1 MRTAIRTCPLCE
13 ATCGLTL
20 EVDDEARSVGKVR
33 GDARDVFSGG
43 FLCPK
48 GVGLKELHEDPDRL
62 RTPLIKQP
70 DGTFA
75 AASWDEAFA
84 LIAERLPQV
93 QAAGGKDAI
102 AAYLGNP
109 AAHNLGAILY
119 GRVLLKALGTKN
131 VFSASTVDQ
140 YPKQM
145 ASALMFGTGT
155 TVPVPDL
162 DRTDF
167 LLVMGA
173 NPLASNGSLMT
184 APNARGRL
192 RAIRARG
199 GRIVVVDPRR
209 TRTAEEADEHLFIRP
224 GTDGLLLMALLQVL
238 FAEGLDAPLDP
249 ALYAGLEEV
258 RALCS
263 DFTPDA
269 VAELTGIDAERIVAL
284 AHGLAGA
291 SSAAV
296 YGRIGTTTQAFGT
309 LNSWLVDVVN
319 AVTGNL
325 DRAGGAMFPRV
336 AAGGANTKGEPG
348 RGRGYVHGRWG
359 SRVRGLGELFGEL
372 PVAALAEEIETPGD
386 GQVRALI
393 TLAGNPVVST
403 PNADRLAAALAGL
416 DFMVSVDIYVNE
428 TTRHADVILPAPGV
442 LERSHYDLALYSF
455 AIRDVANFS
464 PAVFPRDGPDEW
476 ETLLRLTGVVTG
488 QGPDADVAAID
499 RFVALDTLRRETTTV
514 GSPVEGADAAAL
526 LGLYEGGVANS
537 PSQGES
543 THHTSPGGRNGA
555 PREASADGLVG
566 LRGPERMLDV
576 LLRCGPYGAGYP
588 MAGCAGPGLP
598 GGAVGAA
605 DGCDGLSI
613 AALLAA
619 PHGIDLGPLSVRL
632 PEALRTP
639 SGKVEL
645 APPLLTGDVAR
656 LHDVLETG
664 HQEGAMVLIGR
675 RDLRSNNSWMHN
687 LPSLV
692 SGPARCTAWVH
703 PRDADRLGVLD
714 GELVAVR
721 ARTGSVEVTAEV
733 TENVMPGVVSIPHG
747 WGHDTPGVQLRV
759 AGEHAGVN
767 SNVLCDEQIVEPL
780 SGTAVLNGIP
790 VTLAPVRSAAP
801 V

>member
-20 EVDDEARSVGKVR
+20 EVDDETRTVGKVR
-33 GDARDVFSGG
+33 GDADDVFSKG

-48 GVGLKELHEDPDRL
+48 GVAVKELHEDPDRI
-62 RTPLIKQP
+62 RTPLLRQP
-70 DGTFA
+70 DGSFA
-75 AASWDEAFA
+75 EATWDEAFA
-84 LIAERLPQV
+84 LIDEKLPAV
-93 QAAGGKDAI
+93 QAAGGKDAV
-102 AAYLGNP
+102 AAYIGNP
-109 AAHNLGAILY
+109 GAHNLGAIVY

-131 VFSASTVDQ
+131 IFSASTVDQ

-162 DRTDF
+162 DRTDM

-192 RAIRARG
+192 RGIRARG

-224 GTDGLLLMALLQVL
+224 GTDGLLLMALLQVI
-238 FAEGLDAPLDP
+238 FAEGLDTPLDP
-249 ALYAGLEEV
+249 TLYDGLEEV
-258 RALCS
+258 RALCV
-263 DFTPDA
+263 DFTPAA
-269 VAELTGIDAERIVAL
+269 VSDLTGIAEDRIVAL
-284 AHGLAGA
+284 AHDLAGA
-291 SSAAV
+291 DRAAV

-325 DRAGGAMFPRV
+325 DSEGGAMFPRV

-348 RGRGYVHGRWG
+348 RGRGYRHGRWG

-372 PVAALAEEIETPGD
+372 PVAVLAEEIETPGD

-403 PNADRLAAALAGL
+403 PNADRLAAALEGL
-416 DFMVSVDIYVNE
+416 DFMVSIDIYVNE
-428 TTRHADVILPAPGV
+428 TSRHADVILPAPSA
-442 LERSHYDLALYSF
+442 LERSHYDLALYTF
-455 AIRDVANFS
+455 AVRDVANFS
-464 PAVFPRDGPDEW
+464 PAVFPCEGPDEW

-488 QGPDADVAAID
+488 QGPNADVAAID
-499 RFVALDTLRRETTTV
+499 RFVALETIRRETTTV
-514 GSPVEGADAAAL
+514 GSPIEGGDAEAL
-526 LGLYEGGVANS
+526 LAGYE
-537 PSQGES
+537 
-543 THHTSPGGRNGA
+543 
-555 PREASADGLVG
+555 ADDAG

-588 MAGCAGPGLP
+588 SAGHPGPGLTEQ
-598 GGAVGAA
+598 ATGAA
-605 DGCDGLSI
+605 EGCDGLSI
-613 AALLAA
+613 DALLAA

-632 PEALRTP
+632 PEVLRTP

-656 LHDVLETG
+656 LHDVLEAG
-664 HQEGAMVLIGR
+664 HDEEAMVLVGR

-687 LPSLV
+687 LPGLV
-692 SGPARCTAWVH
+692 RGPARCTAWVH
-703 PRDADRLGVLD
+703 PRDADRLGLIHGDPVL
-714 GELVAVR
+714 VT
-721 ARTGSVEVTAEV
+721 ARTGAIEVPAEV

-747 WGHDTPGVQLRV
+747 WGHDAPGVQMGV
-759 AGEHAGVN
+759 AGAHAGAN

-790 VTLAPVRSAAP
+790 VSLAPVRAA
-801 V
+801 VHG